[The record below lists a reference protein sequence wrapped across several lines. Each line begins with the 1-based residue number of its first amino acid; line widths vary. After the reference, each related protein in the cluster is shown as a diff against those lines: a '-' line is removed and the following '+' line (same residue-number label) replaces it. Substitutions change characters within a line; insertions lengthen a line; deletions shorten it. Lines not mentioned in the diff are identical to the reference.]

1 MTPKL
6 GPREGQTYVAC
17 LECGV
22 ELQYDWA
29 RMRIGK
35 ELKPNLS
42 SRAPVL
48 RPKAV
53 VRAA

>member
-1 MTPKL
+1 MTPKF
-6 GPREGQTYVAC
+6 GPREGQTYIAC

-29 RMRIGK
+29 KMRIGK